1 MIPRTRD
8 GETNGEDVMIA
19 DFKQQ
24 TAVITGAG
32 SGIGRATALA
42 FAREGAEVVI
52 SDINPERAE
61 RVARE
66 IVDLG
71 GRAIGVRCDVSQSS
85 ELQALR
91 KAALDA
97 FGRITILM
105 NNAGIVISGPFLE
118 VDMQNWRRSVEINLF
133 AVIEA
138 TQLMLPDILKAG
150 TGHIIN
156 VASVAALYPYNVDR
170 MSYNA
175 ARAAVVSFSE
185 SLAMD
190 LWTKGIGVTLLCPGP
205 TRTNMIENMHFIG
218 EPALTAPDLP
228 LTEPE
233 VLGEKMVAALRS
245 GTFFVPGNEEVHEIF
260 ARRGANPD
268 AFLREAAEKIAAK
281 RGA

>member
-1 MIPRTRD
+1 MIPRTGD

-42 FAREGAEVVI
+42 FAREGAEIVV

>member
-42 FAREGAEVVI
+42 FAREGAEIVV

-260 ARRGANPD
+260 ARRGANLD
-268 AFLREAAEKIAAK
+268 AFLRKAAEKIAAK

>member
-42 FAREGAEVVI
+42 FAREGAEIVV

>member
-1 MIPRTRD
+1 
-8 GETNGEDVMIA
+8 MIA

-42 FAREGAEVVI
+42 FAREGAEIVV

-91 KAALDA
+91 EAALDA